1 MNSKKKKLN
10 FTKAEIKKVE
20 EIENP
25 DFLVSISIITIK
37 NLKDWNLID
46 SKKFREYLKKQ
57 IISDFEGGDVDE

>member
-10 FTKAEIKKVE
+10 FTKTEIKKVE

-25 DFLVSISIITIK
+25 DFLVSISLITIK

-46 SKKFREYLKKQ
+46 SKKFRECLKKQ
-57 IISDFEGGDVDE
+57 IISDFEGGDVNE